1 MEFFQN
7 AWEIR
12 DEFFP
17 ATLETLYMTVISAV
31 VGGFIGL
38 VLGVILTLTDRGG
51 LLENRPVHVVLD
63 KVVNLL
69 RAIPFIVLLAM
80 IAPFTRLIVGTTIG
94 EKAALVPLTFG
105 MFPFFARQVQNA
117 LASVDDGVV
126 EASLAMGDTPWEVVT
141 QVYLREG
148 LPHLVRAT
156 ALSLISLVGLTA
168 MAGAIGAGG
177 LGKLAI
183 AQGYNRFQTDVTL
196 VATVI
201 ILLIVFCIQAIAD
214 GINRRLRA

>member
-1 MEFFQN
+1 MEFFKN

-12 DEFFP
+12 DEFLP
-17 ATLETLYMTVISAV
+17 ATLETLTMTVISAV

-51 LLENRPVHVVLD
+51 LLENRIVHVLLD
-63 KVVNLL
+63 KLVNLL

-80 IAPFTRLIVGTTIG
+80 IAPFTRFIVGTTIG

-117 LASVDDGVV
+117 LASVEDGVV

-148 LPHLVRAT
+148 LPHLVRAA